1 MSKHTPIPIPYKD
14 PIDWA
19 HYITIFTFALGFLS
33 ALRFIAPIFQNRWTW
48 AVSTIAVTL
57 VMTSGYMFIR
67 IRGSPYSGPDGSW
80 IASGYQNQFGQEVS
94 VVAFTCMSCRYRQL
108 GLLTLLYRRPFGI
121 CSLDTCHGCSIPEI
135 SSTSTVTGVFVD
147 GSVHGC
153 IFHTGFIIQDK
164 EQRLAISIPKYN
176 VH

>member
-1 MSKHTPIPIPYKD
+1 MSKHTPIPIPYRD

-48 AVSTIAVTL
+48 AVSTIVVTL
-57 VMTSGYMFIR
+57 VMTSGYMFVR
-67 IRGSPYSGPDGSW
+67 IRGSPYSGPDGNW

-94 VVAFTCMSCRYRQL
+94 VVAFACMSCRYHQL
-108 GLLTLLYRRPFGI
+108 NSLTLLCRWTFGI
-121 CSLDTCHGCSIPEI
+121 CGLDTYHGCSIPEI
-135 SSTSTVTGVFVD
+135 SPASEVTSLFVD
-147 GSVHGC
+147 RSVHAC
-153 IFHTGFIIQDK
+153 IFYTDFLVQDK
-164 EQRLAISIPKYN
+164 EQRLAISIYRYN